1 MANYLC
7 IDWGNTRVKAA
18 IFEDDKILNDYN
30 FSENEALEE
39 LINLAKNNTFK
50 AAILCSVVNHPV
62 ELNVL
67 LAEHTKLFVLDDN
80 LNLPIMNA
88 YANNQNKAWDRLAL
102 VVAAYNLFPDNN
114 NLVISVGTTI
124 TYNFIS
130 NNRTFRGGN
139 ITPGIQ
145 MRLQSLH
152 EHTHQLPLVNR
163 QGEEILLGYDTA
175 TNIRGGVI
183 FGMLSEID
191 GMINLYTEKFGT
203 INAVLTGGDAGVFA
217 NRLKNK
223 TFADPL
229 LLLKGLNIIL
239 KNNAH

>member
-18 IFEDDKILNDYN
+18 MFENDKIVKDYN
-30 FSENEALEE
+30 FSESEALEA
-39 LINLAKNNTFK
+39 LIDIAANNSLK
-50 AAILCSVVNHPV
+50 AAILCSVVNHPA

-67 LAEHTKLFVLDDN
+67 LAEHTQLVL
-80 LNLPIMNA
+80 LNDSLKLPIMNA
-88 YANNQNKAWDRLAL
+88 YANSQNKAWDRLAL
-102 VVAAYNLFPDNN
+102 VVAANNAFPDNN
-114 NLVISVGTTI
+114 NLIISVGTTV

-130 NNRTFRGGN
+130 SNKTFRGGN

-145 MRLQSLH
+145 SRLQALH
-152 EHTHQLPLVNR
+152 EHTHQLPLVSR

-175 TNIRGGVI
+175 TNIRGGVM
-183 FGMLSEID
+183 FGMLAEID
-191 GMINLYTEKFGT
+191 GMIELYKEQFGT
-203 INAVLTGGDAGVFA
+203 INAVLTGGDVGVFA

-239 KNNAH
+239 TNNAH